1 MAQHVVSIYYIDKAY
16 ETYYQLPS
24 ESGEKILARNLIVT
38 DLSITRDFVTF
49 KYNGKS
55 CYVVNCKVIAKEI

>member
-1 MAQHVVSIYYIDKAY
+1 MTQYVVSIYYIDQAY

-24 ESGEKILARNLIVT
+24 ESGEKILAKDLIVT
-38 DLSITRDFVTF
+38 DLSITRDFVVF

-55 CYVVNCKVIAKEI
+55 CYVVNCKLIAKEI